1 MDTYEEFGFLETR
14 DTKKPRTKKRK
25 DEDEKKSK
33 SRKEPT
39 RKETTKKKETSK
51 KEQPKKKS
59 VKEEP
64 KKKTSSSS
72 HSSKKSKS
80 HSHSR
85 SHSHSMSESEDSKK
99 SKSSSH
105 SKHKSFSEVPSTK
118 TKSTSHSKSS
128 KSSKGSKHE
137 ASESNDL
144 ISEDDI
150 LKQDKFAEFKD
161 IAGTDDFIYVILG
174 GGQYKLVR
182 LKNEKMFRATSIL
195 QALKV
200 RDKKPTDFLKNITIK
215 KIVQDFIKKTG
226 LAKEKVYKVV
236 TVNNNNFDGPYIHQY
251 LVSYF
256 VRLFKPDEVDMISYY
271 LNSYYTRTVAQY
283 CGRIYE
289 MKDKLDKQEE
299 QIKRLFNQPRNYAI
313 NMGSRSSS
321 ESMGSEGSTP
331 IINAR
336 VCQPDERCIKIYQEG
351 SIQFISQSNGVQL
364 KGCALRF
371 HAFYNNGVDYTSIMR
386 QMNLLSKQGR
396 RMYGI
401 TDIAT
406 VYNYLTQTVKPK
418 RVLVDEI
425 GPELFEAQDMITQPT
440 IDADESMS
448 ASESGSGS
456 SSEAS
461 PPPSPKK
468 RKPQPVKSKGKAKQK
483 SITISSESSESE
495 AITISSETES
505 EQSSETQSSESLGL
519 SSSE

>member
-1 MDTYEEFGFLETR
+1 
-14 DTKKPRTKKRK
+14 
-25 DEDEKKSK
+25 
-33 SRKEPT
+33 
-39 RKETTKKKETSK
+39 
-51 KEQPKKKS
+51 
-59 VKEEP
+59 
-64 KKKTSSSS
+64 
-72 HSSKKSKS
+72 
-80 HSHSR
+80 
-85 SHSHSMSESEDSKK
+85 
-99 SKSSSH
+99 
-105 SKHKSFSEVPSTK
+105 
-118 TKSTSHSKSS
+118 
-128 KSSKGSKHE
+128 
-137 ASESNDL
+137 
-144 ISEDDI
+144 
-150 LKQDKFAEFKD
+150 EFKD

-182 LKNEKMFRATSIL
+182 LKNEKMFHCATIL
-195 QALKV
+195 KALGAKDRKANEFS
-200 RDKKPTDFLKNITIK
+200 RDKKMTA
-215 KIVQDFIKKTG
+215 IVKGFISKTG
-226 LAKEKVYKVV
+226 LPKDKVFKSIV
-236 TVNNNNFDGPYIHQY
+236 VNNREFNGAYIHQY

-256 VRLFKPDEVDMISYY
+256 VRFFKPDEVDMISYY

-283 CGRIYE
+283 CGKMFE

-331 IINAR
+331 IVNAR

-351 SIQFISQSNGVQL
+351 SIQFISQSAGVQL